1 MANYTTPYC
10 DLAWAE
16 QYFRERSN
24 SDNWNEATEAEKTAA
39 LATATRDIARYAKF
53 SETVTNA
60 KGEEQLQ
67 SFKYAYDGSE
77 TRTIPAKLKEATCE
91 QAIYKLTVNRL
102 DAIDAARS
110 GIASAKGVTFDRDAV
125 PNQLCDEC
133 LDILE
138 EMGAEVDPGAGGAGW
153 KWTRQ
158 ERIER

>member
-1 MANYTTPYC
+1 MPNYTTPYC

-16 QYFRERSN
+16 QYFLERSN

-53 SETVTNA
+53 PETVTDA
-60 KGEEQLQ
+60 RGEETVQF
-67 SFKYAYDGSE
+67 FKYAYDGSE

-102 DAIDAARS
+102 DAVDATRA

-138 EMGAEVDPGAGGAGW
+138 EMGAEVDAAAGGAGW

-158 ERIER
+158 ERLER

>member
-1 MANYTTPYC
+1 MPNYTTPYC

-16 QYFRERSN
+16 QYFLERSN

-53 SETVTNA
+53 PETVTDA
-60 KGEEQLQ
+60 RGEETVQF
-67 SFKYAYDGSE
+67 FKYAYDGSE
-77 TRTIPAKLKEATCE
+77 TRTIPAKLKEATAE

-102 DAIDAARS
+102 DAIDATRA

-125 PNQLCDEC
+125 PNQLSDEC
-133 LDILE
+133 IDILE
-138 EMGAEVDPGAGGAGW
+138 EMGAEVDAAAGGSNW

-158 ERIER
+158 ERLER